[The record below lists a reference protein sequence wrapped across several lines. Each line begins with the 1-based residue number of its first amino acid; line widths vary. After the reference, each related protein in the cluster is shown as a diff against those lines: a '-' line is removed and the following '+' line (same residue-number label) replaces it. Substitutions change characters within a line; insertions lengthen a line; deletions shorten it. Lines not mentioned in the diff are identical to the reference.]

1 MLYFLFSLVTLSLVA
16 VTDEPPHSALKL
28 TMRFVKSI
36 IDAELPN
43 LGELAFDPIEPRSIR
58 RCPDE
63 ANIVVSCPSP
73 YFWTSVRREIIQNKI
88 DSFSAGIVSTQAFEC
103 TKSLLPALAL
113 KEVSPELIT
122 VDIKERQ

>member
-1 MLYFLFSLVTLSLVA
+1 MSLEERVVET
-16 VTDEPPHSALKL
+16 
-28 TMRFVKSI
+28 
-36 IDAELPN
+36 ELPDF
-43 LGELAFDPIEPRSIR
+43 GELAFDPIEPRSIR